1 MLTPTASNRF
11 STSKVI
17 MKTLIET
24 MIAKSDD
31 KFVTHNM
38 KCSNTGHDS
47 VAAYLHYIIV
57 YVNKGNMF
65 WGVSIS
71 NVTSVG
77 LSRLCS

>member
-38 KCSNTGHDS
+38 KCSNTGH
-47 VAAYLHYIIV
+47 VAIQVTILSPHICIILL
-57 YVNKGNMF
+57 YM
-65 WGVSIS
+65 
-71 NVTSVG
+71 
-77 LSRLCS
+77 